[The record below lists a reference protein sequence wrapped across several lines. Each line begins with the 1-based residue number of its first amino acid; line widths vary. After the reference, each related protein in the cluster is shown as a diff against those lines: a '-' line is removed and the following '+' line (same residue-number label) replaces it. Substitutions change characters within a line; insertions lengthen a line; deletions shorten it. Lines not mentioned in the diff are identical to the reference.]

1 METRVKKDV
10 RSEAEL
16 RSSGVQ
22 NLLNKLPHWLI
33 LKGNLLIS
41 VMLIIFIV
49 FIGYYVKYPEF
60 INSKI
65 TITPQNN
72 SIKSKQ
78 PIMGLLVVSKNN
90 LEKIKA
96 GQKTIIKLYD
106 YSFQEFGVLVGEV
119 QNIIPTP
126 DEKNIFYVHV
136 VFPEGLKTSYNKTI
150 LINKELKGD
159 AEIIVQDTSW
169 LFGSVK

>member
-1 METRVKKDV
+1 MKKEV
-10 RSEAEL
+10 ISEAEL

-33 LKGNLLIS
+33 LKGNFLIS
-41 VMLIIFIV
+41 VMLIIFLV

-72 SIKSKQ
+72 STKSKQ

-96 GQKTIIKLYD
+96 GQKVIIKLYD
-106 YSFQEFGVLVGEV
+106 YSFQEFGVLAGQV

-126 DEKNIFYVHV
+126 DEKNNFYVHV
-136 VFPEGLKTSYNKTI
+136 IFPEGSKTSYNKNI

-159 AEIIVQDTSW
+159 AEIIVQNTLG